1 MKLGYKLMII
11 NLIISILSLIIA
23 IFFRFTNIDI
33 YNILLYVSMIFVLL
47 NFALMIIERNS

>member
-11 NLIISILSLIIA
+11 NLVISIFSLIIA
-23 IFFRFTNIDI
+23 IYFRFTNIDI

>member
-11 NLIISILSLIIA
+11 NLVISILSLIIA
-23 IFFRFTNIDI
+23 IYFRFINIDI